1 MKTPPFSLTRIW
13 QQLTFGDFLLFFYEL
28 VFLRQ
33 YFWSI
38 DSQRLAWI
46 VTVIVGLLIWILFL
60 LFKQRPQIQTPWQF
74 WLIVGFPL
82 LVVYGMR
89 AALPD
94 SSFDVLNYRLV
105 NAERSMRGWPF
116 LHGDFL
122 PAFYPLNPAPD
133 MIMAIGRWLAGYR
146 LGTLMNL
153 GVLLWTGTIVNRLL
167 QPHIKRTMLRCVCI
181 LCVLWTEHSLFLI
194 NNYLVDLLAIP
205 LLLRATEI
213 VISDRG
219 DRADMPSAV
228 SFGLLTGASVALK
241 LFNLAYV
248 IPIAVIYL
256 ANLTTANGLSRP
268 GVTAKKL
275 LVTGA
280 SFLIPLLPFTLFIY
294 RQTGNPVFPFYNK
307 LFHSPFWPP
316 SNLFDGRWG
325 PKGMFE
331 TIAWPI
337 TIPFRHER
345 IGELAVYSGRIT
357 IVTVA
362 ALLAII
368 LCRDSQKL
376 RQLSLIT
383 VAGAIFWAAILTGYP
398 RYGIFVEVAGGVLLI
413 IMLAELIERF
423 RKPVGPRAFGAVAII
438 FLATLTF
445 QLIAATIY
453 INHYEWSMRPT
464 MFVDP
469 RRYANEARF
478 LMRDRSF
485 RSFLKDDS
493 KSLPDARLWVESG
506 LLTSGFQVL
515 ANPHAAILCAYV
527 PDYFYSS
534 AGREKFAHALD
545 EAQNNEISSLCLET
559 EIDNCRKALGDR
571 DLEIISTIPVKIPVY
586 SERTFVKMVLMR
598 LRRVQQTDPT
608 NKN

>member
-1 MKTPPFSLTRIW
+1 VKTPSFSLTRIW
-13 QQLTFGDFLLFFYEL
+13 QQLTFGDFLLLSYEL

-33 YFWSI
+33 YFWSL
-38 DSQRLAWI
+38 DSQQLAWI
-46 VTVIVGLLIWILFL
+46 ATVIAGLLIWIAFLF
-60 LFKQRPQIQTPWQF
+60 FKKQPGIRTPRQF
-74 WLIVGFPL
+74 WLIVGIPL
-82 LVVYGMR
+82 LIVYAMR

-116 LHGDFL
+116 LRADFL

-153 GVLLWTGTIVNRLL
+153 GVLLWTGTIVNRLF

-181 LCVLWTEHSLFLI
+181 LCVLWTEHDLFLI

-205 LLLRATEI
+205 LLLRATEM
-213 VISDRG
+213 VISDRE

-268 GVTAKKL
+268 GMTAKKL

-280 SFLIPLLPFTLFIY
+280 SFLIPLLPFTVFIY

-316 SNLFDGRWG
+316 SNVFDGRWG
-325 PKGMFE
+325 PKGIFE

-368 LCRDSQKL
+368 LFRDSQKL

-423 RKPVGPRAFGAVAII
+423 RKPVRPRAFGAVAII
-438 FLATLTF
+438 FLATLAF

-464 MFVDP
+464 VFVDP

-478 LMRDRSF
+478 LLRDRSF
-485 RSFLKDDS
+485 RAFLKDDS
-493 KSLPDARLWVESG
+493 RSLTDANLWVEGG
-506 LLTSGFQVL
+506 LLTSGFQAL
-515 ANPHAAILCAYV
+515 ANPRAPILCAYV

-534 AGREKFAHALD
+534 AGREKFAQAL
-545 EAQNNEISSLCLET
+545 EAAQNNDISSLCLET
-559 EIDNCRKALGDR
+559 EVDNCRRALADR

-598 LRRVQQTDPT
+598 LQRNEKRDLT

>member
-1 MKTPPFSLTRIW
+1 VKTPPFSLTRIW
-13 QQLTFGDFLLFFYEL
+13 QQLTFGDFLLLFYEL

-38 DSQRLAWI
+38 ESQHLAWI

-60 LFKQRPQIQTPWQF
+60 LFKQRSRIQTPWQF

-105 NAERSMRGWPF
+105 NAERSMRGWPV
-116 LHGDFL
+116 LPGDFL

-133 MIMAIGRWLAGYR
+133 MVMAIGRWLAGYR

-167 QPHIKRTMLRCVCI
+167 QPHIKRTWLRCVCV

-205 LLLRATEI
+205 LLLRATEM
-213 VISDRG
+213 VISDREN
-219 DRADMPSAV
+219 RADMTSAV

-268 GVTAKKL
+268 GMTAKKL

-280 SFLIPLLPFTLFIY
+280 SFLIPLLPFTIFIY

-325 PKGMFE
+325 PKGVLE

-368 LCRDSQKL
+368 LCRDSKKL

-398 RYGIFVEVAGGVLLI
+398 RYGIFVEVAGGVLVI

-423 RKPVGPRAFGAVAII
+423 RKPAGPRALGAVAII
-438 FLATLTF
+438 FLAMVGF

-464 MFVDP
+464 VFVDP

-506 LLTSGFQVL
+506 LLTSGFQAL
-515 ANPHAAILCAYV
+515 ANPHAPILCAYV

-545 EAQNNEISSLCLET
+545 EAQNNDISSLCLET

-571 DLEIISTIPVKIPVY
+571 DLEIVGTIPVKIPVY

-608 NKN
+608 NRN

>member
-1 MKTPPFSLTRIW
+1 VKKPSFSLTRIS
-13 QQLTFGDFLLFFYEL
+13 QALTLGDFFLFFYEL

-33 YFWSI
+33 YFWLI
-38 DSQRLAWI
+38 ESQQLAWI
-46 VTVIVGLLIWILFL
+46 VTVTAGLLVWIVFLF
-60 LFKQRPQIQTPWQF
+60 FKKRPGIRTPWQF
-74 WLIVGFPL
+74 WLIVGVPL
-82 LVVYGMR
+82 LIVYVMR
-89 AALPD
+89 AAIPD

-116 LHGDFL
+116 LRGDFL

-167 QPHIKRTMLRCVCI
+167 QPHIKRTLLRCGCV
-181 LCVLWTEHSLFLI
+181 LAVLWTEHSLFLI

-205 LLLRATEI
+205 LLLRATEM
-213 VISDRG
+213 VVSESE
-219 DRADMPSAV
+219 DRADVPFAV

-248 IPIAVIYL
+248 IPIAAIYI
-256 ANLTTANGLSRP
+256 ANVATVNGLSRP
-268 GVTAKKL
+268 RLTATRL

-280 SFLIPLLPFTLFIY
+280 SFLLPLLPFTLFIY
-294 RQTGNPVFPFYNK
+294 RQTGNPVFPFYNR

-316 SNLFDGRWG
+316 SDLVDGRWG
-325 PKGMFE
+325 PKGIFE

-345 IGELAVYSGRIT
+345 IGELAVYSGRLT

-362 ALLAII
+362 ALVVIVVF
-368 LCRDSQKL
+368 RSNRKM
-376 RQLSLIT
+376 RQLSLVT
-383 VAGAIFWAAILTGYP
+383 VVGAILWAAVLTGYP
-398 RYGIFVEVAGGVLLI
+398 RYGIFVEVVGGVLLM
-413 IMLAELIERF
+413 IMLSGLIEQF
-423 RKPVGPRAFGAVAII
+423 GKPARTRAVALI
-438 FLATLTF
+438 FLAALVF
-445 QLIAATIY
+445 QLIAATVY
-453 INHYEWSMRPT
+453 IDHYEWSMRPT
-464 MFVDP
+464 VFVDP

-515 ANPHAAILCAYV
+515 SNPHAPILCAYV

-545 EAQNNEISSLCLET
+545 EAQNNDISSLCLET

-571 DLEIISTIPVKIPVY
+571 DLEIVSTIPVKIPVY